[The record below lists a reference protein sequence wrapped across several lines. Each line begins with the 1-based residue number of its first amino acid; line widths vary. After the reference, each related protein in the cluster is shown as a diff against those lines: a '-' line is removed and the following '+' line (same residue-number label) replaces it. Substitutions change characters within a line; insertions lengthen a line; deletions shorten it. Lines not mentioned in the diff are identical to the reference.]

1 MNKEL
6 IELLKQGTHC
16 IEMPDNTTKEDV
28 DLLNE
33 IQTELVGYNP
43 DFYGNYNYYTNGF
56 GQVINEDNLLTIPL
70 SSFLDQ
76 PKMISVEAVKEFIHK
91 HVFYQDNDELIDADQ
106 LLTFLNEI
114 K

>member
-16 IEMPDNTTKEDV
+16 IEMPDNPSDEDV
-28 DLLNE
+28 VLLGIITN
-33 IQTELVGYNP
+33 TERRYANFKFYNI
-43 DFYGNYNYYTNGF
+43 DRKGFDHNTTN
-56 GQVINEDNLLTIPL
+56 IPTIPL
-70 SSFLDQ
+70 SSFL

-91 HVFYQDNDELIDADQ
+91 HVFYLDNDELIDADQ
-106 LLTFLNEI
+106 LLTFLNTHTNV

>member
-16 IEMPDNTTKEDV
+16 IEMPDNPTKEDV
-28 DLLNE
+28 ELLNE
-33 IQTELVGYNP
+33 I
-43 DFYGNYNYYTNGF
+43 TNGDWHIIQKYHGYWCSF
-56 GQVINEDNLLTIPL
+56 KEIDTLIPIPL
-70 SSFLDQ
+70 SSFLDT
-76 PKMISVEAVKEFIHK
+76 PKMISVEAVKDWVEQNTTHK
-91 HVFYQDNDELIDADQ
+91 AQDGYVIADN